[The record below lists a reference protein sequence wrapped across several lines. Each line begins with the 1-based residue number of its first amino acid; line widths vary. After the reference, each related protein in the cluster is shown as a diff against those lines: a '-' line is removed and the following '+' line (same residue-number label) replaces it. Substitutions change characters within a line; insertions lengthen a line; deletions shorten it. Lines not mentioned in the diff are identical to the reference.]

1 MLDDHKLGGDQAS
14 TRLRGGKTTAA
25 AAAQNTD
32 KGLDLLTEGVRVLNN
47 ECEGLKALS
56 GGLGPDFVRA
66 VELLLKVEGRVAV
79 TGMGKSGH
87 VGRKVAATLA
97 STGTPA
103 YFIHPA
109 EATHGDLGMISKN
122 DALLAFSNSGETEEM
137 TGILAF
143 CARYSLPVIGV
154 TKREDSFLARQSAVP
169 LILPDISEAC
179 PFGSAPTTSTTMM
192 MALGDALALCLL
204 KAKGFTHEQFHQYH
218 PGGSLGR
225 RLLSVRDIMHQ
236 GDEMPLV
243 EPEMPMPE
251 VLYAIT
257 GKSLGCTGVV
267 DPQSGSLLGIITDGD
282 LRRHMTSNLLSL
294 SAMDIMTPNPVT
306 IGPDT
311 LAAQAL
317 GLMQS
322 RSITAVFVVNEKLI
336 PLGLIHIHDCL
347 RAGLQ

>member
-1 MLDDHKLGGDQAS
+1 MFDD
-14 TRLRGGKTTAA
+14 R
-25 AAAQNTD
+25 
-32 KGLDLLTEGVRVLNN
+32 LDLLTEGVRILNN

-56 GGLGPDFVRA
+56 AGLGPDFVNA
-66 VELLLKVEGRVAV
+66 VELLLKIEGRVAV

-109 EATHGDLGMISKN
+109 EATHGDLGMLSKK
-122 DALLAFSNSGETEEM
+122 DALLAFSNSGETTEM
-137 TGILAF
+137 NGILAF
-143 CARYSLPVIGV
+143 CARHGLPVIGV
-154 TKREDSFLARQSAVP
+154 TKKEDSFLARQSTAS
-169 LILPDISEAC
+169 LILPDIPEAC

-192 MALGDALALCLL
+192 MALGDSLALCLL

-225 RLLSVRDIMHQ
+225 RLLSVREIMHQ

-243 EPEMPMPE
+243 APEITMPE
-251 VLYAIT
+251 VLYAIS

-267 DPQSGSLLGIITDGD
+267 DPQCGTLLGIITDGD
-282 LRRHMTSNLLSL
+282 LRRHMTPNFLNLT
-294 SAMDIMTPNPVT
+294 ARDIMTPNPVT
-306 IGPDT
+306 IGPNT
-311 LAAQAL
+311 LVAQAL

-322 RSITAVFVVNEKLI
+322 RSITAVFVVEEKLR
-336 PLGLIHIHDCL
+336 PLGLVHVHDCL
-347 RAGLQ
+347 RAGIQ

>member
-1 MLDDHKLGGDQAS
+1 MLDDHLA
-14 TRLRGGKTTAA
+14 
-25 AAAQNTD
+25 
-32 KGLDLLTEGVRVLNN
+32 LLTEGVRVLNN

-56 GGLGPDFVRA
+56 AGLGPDFVSA
-66 VELLLKVEGRVAV
+66 VDLLLKIEGRVAV

-109 EATHGDLGMISKN
+109 EATHGDLGMLSKK
-122 DALLAFSNSGETEEM
+122 DALLAFSNSGETTEM
-137 TGILAF
+137 NGILAF
-143 CARYSLPVIGV
+143 CARHGLAVIGV
-154 TKREDSFLARQSAVP
+154 TKREDSFLARQSTVP
-169 LILPDISEAC
+169 LILPDIPEAC

-192 MALGDALALCLL
+192 MALGDSLALCLL

-225 RLLSVRDIMHQ
+225 RLLSVREIMHQ

-243 EPEMPMPE
+243 APEIPMPE
-251 VLYAIT
+251 VLYAIS

-267 DPQSGSLLGIITDGD
+267 DSHNGTLLGIITDGD
-282 LRRHMTSNLLSL
+282 LRRHMTSNFLTL
-294 SAMDIMTPNPVT
+294 SARDIMTENPVT

-322 RSITAVFVVNEKLI
+322 RSITAVFVVDEKLR
-336 PLGLIHIHDCL
+336 PLGLVHVHDCL
-347 RAGLQ
+347 RAGIQ